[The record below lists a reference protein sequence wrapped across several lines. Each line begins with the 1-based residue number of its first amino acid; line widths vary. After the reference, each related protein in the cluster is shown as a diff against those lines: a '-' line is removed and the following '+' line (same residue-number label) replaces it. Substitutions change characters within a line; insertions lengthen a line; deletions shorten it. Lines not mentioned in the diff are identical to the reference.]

1 MRVRRGKGNGEIII
15 MYMCL
20 ISSSDVYIH
29 CAQVWYSW
37 PVLLEAIS
45 IAWLP
50 APSCTIAIYITL
62 LINLP
67 PPSFFH
73 PPSFPVIPPFFLHPS
88 FINYKTTLY
97 IEAYA
102 TYDKQNNN

>member
-37 PVLLEAIS
+37 LVLLGAIS

-50 APSCTIAIYITL
+50 APSCDIAIYRNTAL
-62 LINLP
+62 C
-67 PPSFFH
+67 
-73 PPSFPVIPPFFLHPS
+73 
-88 FINYKTTLY
+88 
-97 IEAYA
+97 
-102 TYDKQNNN
+102 

>member
-1 MRVRRGKGNGEIII
+1 MRWERMRVRRGKGNGEIII

-37 PVLLEAIS
+37 LVLLEAVS

-50 APSCTIAIYITL
+50 APSCAIAIHHSV
-62 LINLP
+62 N
-67 PPSFFH
+67 
-73 PPSFPVIPPFFLHPS
+73 
-88 FINYKTTLY
+88 
-97 IEAYA
+97 
-102 TYDKQNNN
+102 